1 MPAVKVSRS
10 SRVQIPPDPNPQ
22 NFLEAYQVMELTTIA
37 VLILLLAGVVGSIIP
52 MAPGA
57 LFSLTGVLVYF
68 FGSENPSIL
77 FTVFGVLTAGLTLV
91 VDWFAGSI
99 AANYGGASAKTSLA
113 AGIGGLIGFILTAG
127 NPLGL
132 AAGVALTVL
141 IREYMIHGDEKNS
154 LKAAF
159 YATVGVLGSSAVQA
173 VLTASIL
180 FAFLISM
187 VI

>member
-1 MPAVKVSRS
+1 
-10 SRVQIPPDPNPQ
+10 
-22 NFLEAYQVMELTTIA
+22 MEITTLI
-37 VLILLLAGVVGSIIP
+37 VIILLFAGVIGSIVP

-57 LFSLTGVLVYF
+57 LFSLAGVIIYF
-68 FGSENPSIL
+68 FSTEDPSIL
-77 FTVFGVLTAGLTLV
+77 FTVFGILTAGFTLL

-99 AANYGGASAKTSLA
+99 AAKYGGASSKTSLA
-113 AGIGGLIGFILTAG
+113 AGIGGLIGFIVTAG

-141 IREYMIHGDEKNS
+141 IREYLIHGGERDS
-154 LKAAF
+154 LKAAV
-159 YATVGVLGSSAVQA
+159 YATIGVLGSSIVQA

-180 FAFLISM
+180 IAFLISM